1 MKKILT
7 IIAIL
12 CMAIQ
17 SFAQSS
23 SIQLYVCSPKQVESV
38 PEASI
43 DYLVNNIC
51 SAVTSDGLA
60 AQSDYMTQFLLLP
73 KVNVVS
79 KNVMANTQQQIALT
93 LDVTLQVVDNLS
105 GTAFTSNTITV
116 KGVGTNETKAY
127 NAAFRTLN
135 KSNQKVITFCSAA
148 KEKIIAYYEA
158 ESMNIIKKA
167 RLLAAQEKYDET
179 FYLLSMIPSQC
190 SKFDD
195 AISTSLDIWQKYKDY
210 SCAVYVAKARS
221 AWVATQDM
229 EGADK
234 AATYLSNILPDAS
247 CYADAMKLYSDIK
260 SGVGNLWKFEM
271 KKYDKE
277 SELREAKISAI
288 QAIGVAYG
296 KGQQPKVLINNN
308 NL

>member
-1 MKKILT
+1 MTKILT
-7 IIAIL
+7 FIAIVSI
-12 CMAIQ
+12 AIQ
-17 SFAQSS
+17 TFAQSS
-23 SIQLYVCSPKQVESV
+23 SIQLYVCSPKQVENV

-43 DYLVNNIC
+43 DYLINNIC
-51 SAVTSDGLA
+51 SAVTTDGVA

-79 KNVMANTQQQIALT
+79 KNVLANTQQQIALT

-105 GTAFTSNTITV
+105 GTAFTSYTITV

-135 KSNQKVITFCSAA
+135 KSNQKVIAFCSSA

-158 ESMNIIKKA
+158 ESANIIKKA
-167 RLLAAQEKYDET
+167 MLLATQEKYDEA
-179 FYLLSMIPSQC
+179 FYLLSMVPSQC
-190 SKFDD
+190 SKYDD
-195 AISTSLDIWQKYKDY
+195 AISASLDIWQKYKDY
-210 SCAVYVAKARS
+210 SCSVNVAKARS

-260 SGVGNLWKFEM
+260 AGVGNLWKFEM
-271 KKYDKE
+271 KKYDEE
-277 SELREAKISAI
+277 SELRKAKINAI
-288 QAIGVAYG
+288 QSIGVAYG
-296 KGQQPKVLINNN
+296 KGQQPNVLINNHN
-308 NL
+308 F

>member
-7 IIAIL
+7 FLAIVCIAI
-12 CMAIQ
+12 Q
-17 SFAQSS
+17 TFAQSGC
-23 SIQLYVCSPKQVESV
+23 IQLYVSSPKQVESV

-51 SAVTSDGLA
+51 SAVTIDGLA
-60 AQSDYMTQFLLLP
+60 AQSDYMTQFLLRP
-73 KVNVVS
+73 KINVVS
-79 KNVMANTQQQIALT
+79 KSVLANTQQQIALT

-105 GTAFTSNTITV
+105 GTVFTNNTITV
-116 KGVGTNETKAY
+116 KGVGMNETKAY
-127 NAAFRTLN
+127 NAAFRALN
-135 KSNQKVITFCSAA
+135 KSNQKVIAFCSSA
-148 KEKIIAYYEA
+148 KEKIMAYYEA
-158 ESMNIIKKA
+158 ESVNIIKKA
-167 RLLAAQEKYDET
+167 KILAAQEKYDEA

-195 AISTSLDIWQKYKDY
+195 AISASLDIWQKYKDY
-210 SCAVYVAKARS
+210 SCAVNVAKARS

-247 CYADAMKLYSDIK
+247 CYADAMKLYDEIR

-277 SELREAKISAI
+277 SELRKAKIDAI
-288 QAIGVAYG
+288 QSIGVAYG
-296 KGQQPKVLINNN
+296 KGQQPNVLINKHNF
-308 NL
+308 

>member
-1 MKKILT
+1 MKKILAF
-7 IIAIL
+7 IATVCI
-12 CMAIQ
+12 AIQ

-23 SIQLYVCSPKQVESV
+23 SIQLYVCPPKQAGNV

-51 SAVTSDGLA
+51 SAVTTDGLA

-73 KVNVVS
+73 KVNIVS
-79 KNVMANTQQQIALT
+79 KNVLANTQQQVVLT

-105 GTAFTSNTITV
+105 STAFASNTITV

-127 NAAFRTLN
+127 NAAFRALN
-135 KSNQKVITFCSAA
+135 KSNQKVIAFCSSA

-158 ESMNIIKKA
+158 ESVNIIKKSK
-167 RLLAAQEKYDET
+167 LLAAQEKYDEA

-210 SCAVYVAKARS
+210 SCAVNIAKARS

-247 CYADAMKLYSDIK
+247 CYADALKLYDEIK

-277 SELREAKISAI
+277 SELRKAKIYAI
-288 QAIGVAYG
+288 QSIGVAYG
-296 KGQQPKVLINNN
+296 KGQQSNVLINNHN
-308 NL
+308 F